1 METKLRKWYDKKWLP
16 RILALCLL
24 VLSAISFY
32 FYNNYNRLLAE
43 ALINSFNSSI
53 ASDVYEL
60 KFKDLDVNFL
70 SGSIKVNDVQIIP
83 REKPLKTY
91 PYINST
97 FRMNTKKLILSKVE
111 LLALLK
117 QNVLKLERVIVA
129 EPEIELVISDEVPV
143 FIPFSEAPKDTVTT
157 QSGNNKRIIAFSL
170 KKFDLINA
178 SFHVTN
184 SAKGRDLDV
193 KGVGLSFRD
202 LLMDQQPG
210 MDLISYSNLN
220 FSIGEMAGS
229 LQSDKLKHIYLRDY
243 QLIVDSMKVQK
254 SQDTVNYKFQD
265 VMLGLNALD
274 IQTADSVYHLA
285 LNSFELWYKSKSI
298 VIKDL
303 IFEPNISD
311 AEIQKKFKFQHTQFS
326 GRIASLN
333 ISGLDFDSLF
343 HHKKLFIDEITLDSV
358 TAHIFKDKT
367 KPMDLKKFPVYLGQT
382 IREIKL
388 PLHIKHLTA
397 GKVNLVNKE
406 LKVDATYA
414 TANINRGTLHV
425 ENISNIDTQKEL
437 SIQLNA
443 FLEHKVPFAV
453 KLGFDYRKPRF
464 SMEGSFEKFQLSDL
478 NHLITAYTPAKI
490 SSGTV
495 NGIDF
500 SGIAYEKKSIGTMKF
515 LYHDLKIDLELR
527 EKAKWKSSI
536 LAFAANTIVASSNPA
551 SPNLPPKI
559 VKFEVD
565 RDMNKS
571 FVNITIKS
579 ALAGLKETA
588 MMSKENRK
596 IYNEMKK
603 KAKAAKATNNR

>member
-1 METKLRKWYDKKWLP
+1 METKLRKWPGKRRVLWF
-16 RILALCLL
+16 LAIFFL
-24 VLSAISFY
+24 VLSAISLY
-32 FYNNYNRLLAE
+32 FYHNYNRLLAG
-43 ALINSFNSSI
+43 ALMNSFNSSI

-60 KFKDLDVNFL
+60 KFKNLNVNFL

-83 REKPLKTY
+83 REKPLKNY

-97 FRMNTKKLILSKVE
+97 FRMSTKKILLSKVE

-143 FIPFSEAPKDTVTT
+143 FIPFGEAAKDTVTT
-157 QSGNNKRIIAFSL
+157 QSGNSKRILAFSL

-193 KGVGLSFRD
+193 KRVGLSFRD

-210 MDLISYSNLN
+210 MDLISYGNLN

-229 LQSDKLKHIYLRDY
+229 LQRDKLKHIYLKDY
-243 QLIVDSMKVQK
+243 QLNVDSMKVQK
-254 SQDTVNYKFQD
+254 SQDTVIYKFQD
-265 VMLGLNALD
+265 VMLAFNALD

-298 VIKDL
+298 VIKDI

-326 GRIASLN
+326 GRVGTMKIN
-333 ISGLDFDSLF
+333 GLDFDSLF
-343 HHKKLFIDEITLDSV
+343 LHKKIFIDEISLDSV
-358 TAHIFKDKT
+358 SANIFKDKT
-367 KPMDLKKFPVYLGQT
+367 KPMDLKRFPVYLGQT
-382 IREIKL
+382 IKGIKL
-388 PLHIKHLTA
+388 PLSIKHLTA
-397 GKVNLVNKE
+397 STVNLVNKE
-406 LKVDATYA
+406 RKVDAAYA
-414 TANINRGTLHV
+414 TANINRGTLNV
-425 ENISNIDTQKEL
+425 ENISNIDTLKEL
-437 SIQLNA
+437 SIQLSA
-443 FLEHKVPFAV
+443 FLEQKVPFGI
-453 KLGFDYRKPRF
+453 KLDFDYQKPQFR
-464 SMEGSFEKFQLSDL
+464 MEGSFEKFRLTDL
-478 NHLITAYTPAKI
+478 NHLIAAYTPAKI
-490 SSGTV
+490 NDGTV
-495 NGIDF
+495 DGIHF
-500 SGIAYEKKSIGTMKF
+500 TGTAYEKKAKGSMKF
-515 LYHDLKIDLELR
+515 LYHDLKIDLEIK
-527 EKAKWKSSI
+527 EMAKWKSSV
-536 LAFAANTIVASSNPA
+536 LAFAANNIVASANPA

-579 ALAGLKETA
+579 ALAGLKETV

-596 IYNEMKK
+596 AYNEMKK
-603 KAKAAKATNNR
+603 RVKKTKEVK